1 MSNVIIIGV
10 LSTCASLAPHASSQ
24 TPSKDDARAIATEG
38 YLFGFPLV
46 LMDATRQKMTAVA
59 SASQAGAPL
68 NQFCHLSEFPD
79 ASFVDVVSP
88 NADTLYSTAWLDLA
102 KEPIVL
108 SVPDTNGRYYLMPML
123 DAWTNVFASPGK
135 RTTGTTKADFAIC
148 GPDWKGSV
156 PKGVNELRA
165 PTQMVWIIGR
175 TQTNGKKDYDAVHGL
190 QAQYKLTPLS
200 AFGKDYAPPASVS
213 IEASADKQTSPVDL
227 VAKLDG
233 TAFFTRLAALMKT
246 NPPATEDEPIIAKLA
261 QIGVVPG
268 QPFNADPALAAELD
282 AGVKAASQ
290 AIIAEAHKRGG
301 ASKGWMVSS
310 GIGQYGTDYAKRA
323 GVAYFGL
330 GANLDA
336 DAMYPSARHDL
347 DGEPLDGA
355 NRYVIHFEKAK
366 TPPVQAFW
374 SVTMYNDKQGFV
386 DNPLDR
392 YAIGDRDELK
402 PNADGTIDLYIQNE
416 SPGADKESNWLPA
429 PKGSFNLIMRMYW
442 PKDEALKGEYAIPP
456 LRKVK

>member
-1 MSNVIIIGV
+1 
-10 LSTCASLAPHASSQ
+10 
-24 TPSKDDARAIATEG
+24 
-38 YLFGFPLV
+38 
-46 LMDATRQKMTAVA
+46 
-59 SASQAGAPL
+59 
-68 NQFCHLSEFPD
+68 
-79 ASFVDVVSP
+79 VSP

-148 GPDWKGSV
+148 GPGWKGSV
-156 PKGVNELRA
+156 PSGVNELRA

-175 TQTNGKKDYDAVHGL
+175 TQTNGRKDYDAVHGL

-200 AFGKDYAPPASVS
+200 AWGKDYAPPASVP
-213 IEASADKQTSPVDL
+213 IEAAADKQTSPVEF
-227 VAKLDG
+227 VAKMDG

-246 NPPATEDEPIIAKLA
+246 NPPASEDAPIIAKLA
-261 QIGVVPG
+261 RIGLVPG

-282 AGVKAASQ
+282 AGAKAASQ
-290 AIIAEAHKRGG
+290 TIIDEAHKRGG
-301 ASKGWMVSS
+301 AAKGWMVSS
-310 GIGQYGTDYAKRA
+310 GIGLYGTDYAKRA

-336 DAMYPSARHDL
+336 DAMYPSARNDL
-347 DGEPLDGA
+347 DGQPLDGA
-355 NRYVIHFEKAK
+355 NRYVIHFEKTK
-366 TPPVQAFW
+366 TPPVEAFW
-374 SVTMYNDKQGFV
+374 SVTMYNDKQAFV

-392 YAIGDRDELK
+392 YAIGDRDALK
-402 PNADGTIDLYIQNE
+402 PNADGSIDLYIQNE

-429 PKGSFNLIMRMYW
+429 PKGSFNLVMRMYW